1 MNRTMAIARKEWKA
15 AFLSPVA
22 LIFLGIFLYAS
33 LFVFFFMEGFFAR
46 SIADAKPFF
55 KHMPLLLVLLSS
67 AFTMR
72 LWSDEART
80 GTMEVLLTL
89 PLRIREVVIGKFLA
103 GLGLVAVAL
112 VLTLPVP
119 ITISML
125 GNLDWGPVI
134 GGYLGLLLLAS
145 SYLAIGMLI
154 SSFTSSQLVALMLSS
169 VVCGALVGL
178 GYIPEVLSLG
188 MGTDELLRA
197 LGTGSRFSSMLRG
210 VLDLGDLVYY
220 LSLAG
225 FALAANALV
234 IESARWGNTSPSRS
248 RRRAMTLGLV
258 LFVGNLLVL
267 NIGLGLVHSPRFD
280 LTEWKEYSISPA
292 TMSLIKGAQEPLLIR
307 GYFSDKTHPLLD
319 PLIPRIKDFLD
330 ELRAKGGDNLQVEF
344 VDPTQDDEAAK
355 EAKRDYGITPVP
367 FHFSDSHADSVVN
380 AYFDILVRYGDRH
393 EVLKFQDLIEVDFE
407 GNNVKVR
414 LRNLEYDVAK
424 AIQKTVYGFKS
435 LETICKQL
443 PDKAK
448 LEVIAS
454 SSSLPKQ
461 LEEVPGKLLKVAKE
475 IKRRCGDQFS
485 WSRIDPDD
493 PNAKVTPELLYKQY
507 GIKPMMVGLLDQR
520 TFYLD
525 LVLEIGGHKEVLGAT
540 GNPNESE
547 IKKALEASLSRHVP
561 GFLKTVGMSVPKK
574 EQPRYPGM
582 PPTNLSYDRLRKHL
596 SETYEVRNVDLKKGE
611 VPGDVDVLIVLD
623 PENLDE
629 KSKFAMDQFLMRGG
643 SLIIATSD
651 QSFAPT
657 PGGGL
662 STKKTTSGIKDML
675 KTWGVEVGDAVVL
688 DEQNSTFPV
697 PVERKLGGGL
707 RIREV
712 RMVDYPPFV
721 LIKGKGLASDNPA
734 TSALSQVI
742 MHFASAVSCL
752 DSDDTTDKDD
762 KEAKSCRPLLSSSD
776 RAWQDTSFKANPDYD
791 KNGKLGFAAPSKR
804 QRFSLA
810 ITKVGGFTSSFKGK
824 QAPLMDDGSAKP
836 GANKDKNAKSDKDKL
851 RAGVLEHSPDTAR
864 LVVLGSSSFV
874 SDIMLGLSE
883 QISQGGRA
891 NEEFMTNLVD
901 WSVQDSS
908 LLQIRSK
915 ERYARSLDKLDTG
928 EKVGW
933 EVGNFGF
940 AALAVLAI
948 GLLTLGKRKRA
959 KPLPLGLDDKSSSN
973 SERS

>member
-1 MNRTMAIARKEWKA
+1 MNRTMAIARKELKA

-22 LIFLGIFLYAS
+22 LIFLLIFLYAS

-55 KHMPLLLVLLSS
+55 KYMPILLVFLSS

-89 PLRIREVVIGKFLA
+89 PLRIRELVLGKFLA
-103 GLGLVAVAL
+103 GLGLVVVAL
-112 VLTLPVP
+112 LLTLPVP
-119 ITISML
+119 ITIGIL
-125 GNLDWGPVI
+125 GNLDWGPVL
-134 GGYLGLLLLAS
+134 GGYLGLILLSA
-145 SYLAIGMLI
+145 SYLAIGMLV

-169 VVCGALVGL
+169 VICGGLVGL

-210 VLDLGDLVYY
+210 VLDLGDLAYY

-234 IESARWGNTSPSRS
+234 IESGRWGKTPQSRS
-248 RRRAMTLGLV
+248 RRKGMTLGIV
-258 LFVGNLLVL
+258 LLTANLLVL
-267 NIGLGLVHSPRFD
+267 NIGLGMVHSPRFD
-280 LTEWKEYSISPA
+280 LTEWQEYSISPA
-292 TMSLIKGAQEPLLIR
+292 TVALVKGAKEPLLIR
-307 GYFSDKTHPLLD
+307 GYFSNKTHPLLD

-330 ELRAKGGDNLQVEF
+330 ELRAVGGDNLQVEF
-344 VDPTQDDEAAK
+344 VDPTQDDEVAK
-355 EAKRDYGITPVP
+355 VAKRDYGIDPVP

-380 AYFDILVRYGDRH
+380 AYFHILVSYGDRH
-393 EVLKFQDLIEVDFE
+393 EVLNFQDLIEVDFE
-407 GNNVKVR
+407 GNNVHVR

-443 PDKAK
+443 PDKAS
-448 LEVIAS
+448 LTLIAS
-454 SSSLPKQ
+454 SSNLPKQ
-461 LEEVPGKLLKVAKE
+461 LEQVPAKLLGVAKE

-493 PNAKVTPELLYKQY
+493 TNSKVTPELLYKQY

-525 LVLEIGGHKEVLGAT
+525 LVLDIGGHREVLGAS

-547 IKKALEASLSRHVP
+547 IKKALEAALSRHVP
-561 GFLKTVGMSVPKK
+561 GFLKTIGIAAPEKERPK
-574 EQPRYPGM
+574 YPGM
-582 PPTNLSYDRLRKHL
+582 PPSKPSFERLRKHL
-596 SETYEVRNVDLKKGE
+596 AETYEVRQVDLKKGQ
-611 VPGDVDVLIVLD
+611 VSGDVDVLMVLD
-623 PENLDE
+623 PENLGD
-629 KSKFAMDQFLMRGG
+629 KARFAMDQFLMRGG
-643 SLIIATSD
+643 SLIIATSA
-651 QSFAPT
+651 QTFAPA
-657 PGGGL
+657 PRGGL
-662 STKKTTSGIKDML
+662 STRKTTSGLKDML

-697 PVERKLGGGL
+697 PVERKLGGGM

-721 LIKGKGLASDNPA
+721 LIKGKGLAADNPA
-734 TSALSQVI
+734 TSALPQLI
-742 MHFASAVSCL
+742 MHFSSAVSCL
-752 DSDDTTDKDD
+752 DSSASSDSAE
-762 KEAKSCRPLLSSSD
+762 KEEKSCHTLLSSSD
-776 RAWQDTSFKANPDYD
+776 KAWQDTSFKADPDYE

-804 QRFSLA
+804 QRITLA
-810 ITKVGGFTSSFKGK
+810 VTKVGKFTSSFKGK
-824 QAPLMDDGSAKP
+824 QAPLMNDEKP
-836 GANKDKNAKSDKDKL
+836 GAKKDDSKSGKDKL
-851 RAGVLEHSPDTAR
+851 RAGILEHSPDTAR

-874 SDIMLGLSE
+874 SDIMLGLSS
-883 QISQGGRA
+883 QISQAARA
-891 NEEFMTNLVD
+891 NEEFMTNLTD
-901 WSVQDSS
+901 WAVQDSS
-908 LLQIRSK
+908 LMQIRSK
-915 ERYARSLDKLDTG
+915 ERYARTLDKLDTA
-928 EKVGW
+928 EKIGW

-959 KPLPLGLDDKSSSN
+959 TPLPIGKEDKSSSK
-973 SERS
+973 SKRG

>member
-22 LIFLGIFLYAS
+22 LIFLAIFLYAS

-55 KHMPLLLVLLSS
+55 RHMPLLLVLLAS

-89 PLRIREVVIGKFLA
+89 PLRIREVVLGKFLA
-103 GLGLVAVAL
+103 GLGLVVVAL
-112 VLTLPVP
+112 ALTLPVP
-119 ITISML
+119 ISISIL

-134 GGYLGLLLLAS
+134 GGYLGLILLAA
-145 SYLAIGMLI
+145 SYLAIGMLV

-169 VVCGALVGL
+169 VICGALVGL

-188 MGTDELLRA
+188 MGTDEILRA

-210 VLDLGDLVYY
+210 VLDLSDLVYY

-234 IESARWGNTSPSRS
+234 IESGRWGKTDPSRK
-248 RRRAMTLGLV
+248 RRKGMTIGITLLV
-258 LFVGNLLVL
+258 ANLLVL
-267 NIGLGLVHSPRFD
+267 NIGLGMVHSPRFD
-280 LTEWKEYSISPA
+280 LTEWDEYSISPA
-292 TMSLIKGAQEPLLIR
+292 TISLVKGAQEPLLIR
-307 GYFSDKTHPLLD
+307 GYFSNKTHPLLD

-330 ELRAKGGDNLQVEF
+330 ELRAVGGDNLQVEF
-344 VDPTQDDEAAK
+344 VDPTQDDDVAK
-355 EAKRDYGITPVP
+355 EAKRDYGINPVP

-380 AYFDILVRYGDRH
+380 AYFDILVRYGDRY

-443 PDKAK
+443 PDKANLK
-448 LEVIAS
+448 VIAS
-454 SSSLPKQ
+454 SANLPKQ
-461 LEEVPGKLLKVAKE
+461 LEAVPGKLINVAKE
-475 IKRRCGDQFS
+475 IKRRCGEQFS

-493 PNAKVTPELLYKQY
+493 PSAKVTPELLYKQY

-525 LVLEIGGHKEVLGAT
+525 LVLDIGGHKEILGAS

-547 IKKALEASLSRHVP
+547 IKKALQAALSRHVP
-561 GFLKTVGMSVPKK
+561 GFLKTVGIAAPEK
-574 EQPRYPGM
+574 ERPRYPGM
-582 PPTNLSYDRLRKHL
+582 PPTKPTYERLQKHL
-596 SETYEVRNVDLKKGE
+596 SETYEVRAVDLKKGS
-611 VPGDVDVLIVLD
+611 VPGDIDVLFVLD
-623 PENLDE
+623 PENLGD
-629 KSKFAMDQFLMRGG
+629 KAKFAMDQFLMRGG
-643 SLIIATSD
+643 SLIIATSA
-651 QSFAPT
+651 QTFAPG

-662 STKKTTSGIKDML
+662 STRKTESGIADML

-697 PVERKLGGGL
+697 PVERKLGGGM

-712 RMVDYPPFV
+712 HMLDYPPFA

-742 MHFASAVSCL
+742 MHFPSSVSCL
-752 DSDDTTDKDD
+752 DSSDSSTKDEKD
-762 KEAKSCRPLLSSSD
+762 ATSCRTLLSSSD
-776 RAWQDTSFKANPDYD
+776 KAWQDTSFKATPDYEN
-791 KNGKLGFAAPSKR
+791 NGKLGFAAPSKR
-804 QRFSLA
+804 QRFTLA
-810 ITKVGGFTSSFKGK
+810 VTKVGRFTSSFKGK
-824 QAPLMDDGSAKP
+824 QAPLMDDEKP
-836 GANKDKNAKSDKDKL
+836 GTKKDTGKKDDKDKL
-851 RAGVLEHSPDTAR
+851 RAGILEQSPDTAR
-864 LVVLGSSSFV
+864 LVVLGSSSFI

-883 QISQGGRA
+883 QISQAGKA
-891 NEEFMTNLVD
+891 NEQFMTNLVD
-901 WSVQDSS
+901 WAVQDSS
-908 LLQIRSK
+908 LLQIRAK
-915 ERYARSLDKLDTG
+915 QRYARTIDKLDTG

-933 EVGNFGF
+933 ELGNFGF
-940 AALAVLAI
+940 ATLAVLAI

-959 KPLPLGLDDKSSSN
+959 KPLPLGQDKQSSDKS
-973 SERS
+973 ERG